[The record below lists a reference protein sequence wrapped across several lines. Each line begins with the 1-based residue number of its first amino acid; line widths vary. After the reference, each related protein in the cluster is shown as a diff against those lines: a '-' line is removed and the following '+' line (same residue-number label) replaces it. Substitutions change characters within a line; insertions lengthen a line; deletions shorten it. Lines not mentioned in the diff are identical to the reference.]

1 MAIIITL
8 VIILACV
15 AQQIIFSSLA
25 RSLAMLI
32 SAIAGALIA
41 FNFYEALAGTMIGS
55 GMMASQAH
63 GVAMGL
69 IFVLAFGIM
78 VAVSTKLLS
87 GEIAFE
93 GLVDKIGGATVAV
106 FTGYVIS
113 GVIIASLSLA
123 SSSNSFPYERFSANK
138 PDMQNP
144 SGALLSP
151 DGFQAALF
159 GFVSDGSLAGDNSF
173 AALHAGFNDAAAMD
187 RLGAEKKLSPLAAK
201 SPFQGTALLWPAPAD
216 ITGPDG
222 KKIEDTPGSDLLLLR
237 LNIAAGKDADFL
249 LGQLRMV
256 CRSKDAKGP
265 ANSGSGTSIHPV
277 GYMKTATSLLLASA
291 DTIIP
296 PSNAQAT
303 NGAKTIDLAF
313 YVPNTLKPSL
323 IELKRNFVMTAPT
336 ISEAKDVLPTA
347 DVEKPKEVKTGAEPN
362 APR

>member
-1 MAIIITL
+1 MAIIITFG
-8 VIILACV
+8 IILACV
-15 AQQIIFSSLA
+15 AQQIFLSSLA

-55 GMMASQAH
+55 DMMSSQAH
-63 GVAMGL
+63 GIAMGL

-93 GLVDKIGGATVAV
+93 GLVDKIGGATIAI

-123 SSSNSFPYERFSANK
+123 SGSNSFPYERFSANK
-138 PDMQNP
+138 PDIQNP
-144 SGALLSP
+144 SGTLLSP

-187 RLGAEKKLSPLAAK
+187 RLGAEKKFSPLAAK
-201 SPFQGTALLWPAPAD
+201 SPFLGTAMLWPAPAD

-222 KKIEDTPGSDLLLLR
+222 KKLEETPGSELLLLR
-237 LNIAAGKDADFL
+237 LNIAAGKDASFL
-249 LGQLRMV
+249 LGQLRMI
-256 CRSKDAKGP
+256 CRSKDAKGM
-265 ANSGSGTSIHPV
+265 ANTGSGTCIHPV
-277 GYMKTATSLLLASA
+277 GYMKSATILLLATA
-291 DTIIP
+291 DTIVP
-296 PSNAQAT
+296 PTDAQT
-303 NGAKTIDLAF
+303 TSGAKTIDFAF
-313 YVPNTLKPSL
+313 HVPSTLKPSL
-323 IELKRNFVMTAPT
+323 IELKRNFVMIAPT
-336 ISEAKDVLPTA
+336 ISEAKDVLPTTTL
-347 DVEKPKEVKTGAEPN
+347 EKPKEAKTAAEPN